1 MPKIQAYEFIFWIL
15 LAGMSQ
21 AKKLARLM
29 IDEKIPSQQ
38 RDNWPIIVAGKNR
51 VLLVPGLRTAACL
64 SRTKRPE
71 DNRVLVEQCID
82 YAK

>member
-1 MPKIQAYEFIFWIL
+1 MN
-15 LAGMSQ
+15 Q

-38 RDNWPIIVAGKNR
+38 RDNWPIIVAGTNR

-64 SRTKRPE
+64 SRTKRSE